1 MNTQETKGVDM
12 LHKIQNWL
20 MNVAAKWIWF
30 AIMLPIRI
38 VLGLCFAVAKYMPKT
53 VQLPYKVVKR
63 EETDKK
69 WWKEDTSVP

>member
-1 MNTQETKGVDM
+1 MNTTETKGVDM

-38 VLGLCFAVAKYMPKT
+38 VLGLCFAVSKYMPKT

-63 EETDKK
+63 EQAEERK
-69 WWKEDTSVP
+69 WWN

>member
-1 MNTQETKGVDM
+1 MISQETTGADM
-12 LHKIQNWL
+12 LHKIPNWF

-69 WWKEDTSVP
+69 WWN

>member
-20 MNVAAKWIWF
+20 MNVAAKWLWF

-69 WWKEDTSVP
+69 WWN

>member
-1 MNTQETKGVDM
+1 MTTQETKGGYM
-12 LHKIQNWL
+12 LNKIHNWL

-38 VLGLCFAVAKYMPKT
+38 VLGMCFAIAKYMPKT

-63 EETDKK
+63 DQEERR
-69 WWKEDTSVP
+69 WFN

>member
-1 MNTQETKGVDM
+1 M
-12 LHKIQNWL
+12 LNKLQDWL

-38 VLGLCFAVAKYMPKT
+38 TLGLCFAIAKYMPST

-63 EETDKK
+63 EEAKDKQ
-69 WWKEDTSVP
+69 WWS

>member
-1 MNTQETKGVDM
+1 
-12 LHKIQNWL
+12 

-38 VLGLCFAVAKYMPKT
+38 VLGLCFAVSKYMPKT

-63 EETDKK
+63 ETDERR
-69 WWKEDTSVP
+69 WFN

>member
-1 MNTQETKGVDM
+1 
-12 LHKIQNWL
+12 

-38 VLGLCFAVAKYMPKT
+38 ILGMCFAIAKYMPKT

-63 EETDKK
+63 DQEERR
-69 WWKEDTSVP
+69 WFN